1 MTTEVA
7 AAPPPVTTPVAALKV
22 EDLRLSYTV
31 RGIPR
36 PVLRGVSF
44 EVRPGESY
52 GLVGESGCGKSTTAY
67 AAVHYLPRNGVI
79 TGGRILVDG
88 EDITKM
94 SDDRVRQFRI
104 HHASMVYQDP
114 GAALNP
120 STKIGP
126 QVAEAFTVLGQSGQQ
141 AQESALHAL
150 RRVQIADPEAV
161 AQRYPFQ
168 LSGGMQQRVVIA
180 MALAS
185 DPKLLILDEPTT
197 GLDATVEASVLDLV
211 RSLQAEMDAAVLLI
225 AHNLGVIRTMC
236 DRVGVMYAG
245 KIVEEGD
252 AAAVFEH
259 PEHPYTLGLLRSLPR
274 RGVRKT
280 ERALS
285 TIPGNLPQIG
295 TDLPTCVFVDRCP
308 LADELCR
315 TVEPP
320 IVPVGD
326 GRWTRCHHRDRLGQL
341 TEAPPIVGAET
352 VRGERTLSLSNVSK
366 TFHQS
371 GHDVPAL
378 VKVGL
383 ELFDGETLG
392 LVGESGSGK
401 STLAKTILGIESPDA
416 GSTLELDDHALA
428 ATSAGRP
435 TADKRSIQMVFQNP
449 DSALNRGWTARRIL
463 ARSVSKLTGLKGK
476 AANERVDKLAA
487 DLRLTQRHLD
497 LKPRQL
503 SGGLKQRVAIARAFA
518 GDPEIVVADEPTSA
532 LDVSVQ
538 AAILNLLSELQL
550 KSQTSYLLISHDLGV
565 VRYLADR
572 IAVMYLGRIME
583 VGESETVFRGP
594 NHPYTEALLSA
605 VPNVDGT
612 QGARILLE
620 GEIPSPANPPTG
632 CVFNTRCHR
641 MIPGLCEV
649 TEPPL
654 IEVEPGHSMSCHIP
668 LEELRV
674 LQRRAVQEA
683 AEGVTLTS
691 VAPALVAEEGA
702 LVGAATPPAD
712 PADPATGAAAEG
724 GPAVGSGAD
733 GAPPVGS
740 EDR

>member
-1 MTTEVA
+1 MTVEIRVT
-7 AAPPPVTTPVAALKV
+7 PPPPEPAGPAAALKV
-22 EDLRLSYTV
+22 DDLSLAYVV

-36 PVLRGVSF
+36 PVLRGVTF

-67 AAVHYLPRNGVI
+67 AAVRYLPRNAVI
-79 TGGRILVDG
+79 TGGRILVAGD
-88 EDITKM
+88 DVTKM
-94 SDDRVRQFRI
+94 NDEQLRQFRM

-120 STKIGP
+120 TTKIGP
-126 QVAEAFTVLGQSGQQ
+126 QVVEAFTILGQSKQR
-141 AQESALHAL
+141 AEASALNAL
-150 RRVQIADPEAV
+150 KRVQIADPERV
-161 AQRYPFQ
+161 FQRYPHQ

-180 MALAS
+180 IALAS
-185 DPKLLILDEPTT
+185 DPQLLVLDEPTT

-211 RSLQAEMDAAVLLI
+211 RTLQAETNAAVLLI
-225 AHNLGVIRTMC
+225 AHNLGVIRTLC

-245 KIVEEGD
+245 KIVEEGE
-252 AAAVFEH
+252 AAKVFES
-259 PEHPYTLGLLRSLPR
+259 PQHPYTLGLLRSLPR

-280 ERALS
+280 QRPLS

-295 TDLPTCVFVDRCP
+295 TNLPTCVFVDRCQ
-308 LADELCR
+308 LATDLCR

-320 IVPVGD
+320 IVQVGS
-326 GRWTRCHHRDRLGQL
+326 GWTRCHYRERLGEL
-341 TEAPPIVGAET
+341 IEPPAAVGRET
-352 VRGERTLSLSNVSK
+352 VHGDLALSASQVSK

-378 VKVGL
+378 VKVDL
-383 ELFDGETLG
+383 DLFDGETLG

-416 GSTLELDDHALA
+416 ESSLELGDHALA
-428 ATSAGRP
+428 AQSASRSTS
-435 TADKRSIQMVFQNP
+435 DKRSIQMVFQNP
-449 DSALNRGWTARRIL
+449 DSALNRGWTARHIL
-463 ARSVSKLTGLKGK
+463 ARSVKKLTGLKGK
-476 AANERVDKLAA
+476 AVDDRVDKLAA

-518 GDPEIVVADEPTSA
+518 GDPRIVVADEPTSA

-550 KSQTSYLLISHDLGV
+550 SSKTSYLLISHDLGV

-583 VGESETVFRGP
+583 VGESEAVFGGP

-605 VPNVDGT
+605 VPNVDGEDR
-612 QGARILLE
+612 ARILLE

-641 MIPGLCEV
+641 VIRGLCEV
-649 TEPPL
+649 VEPPL
-654 IEVEPGHSMSCHIP
+654 VEVEPGHMMSCHIP
-668 LEELRV
+668 LEELRR
-674 LQRRAVQEA
+674 LQRRSPDAPV
-683 AEGVTLTS
+683 LT
-691 VAPALVAEEGA
+691 
-702 LVGAATPPAD
+702 TPPPD
-712 PADPATGAAAEG
+712 ESGVSGSTAA
-724 GPAVGSGAD
+724 PQ
-733 GAPPVGS
+733 
-740 EDR
+740 

>member
-1 MTTEVA
+1 MTAEL
-7 AAPPPVTTPVAALKV
+7 APPPPPTPATPAAALRV
-22 EDLRLSYTV
+22 EDLSLAYVV
-31 RGIPR
+31 RGIQR
-36 PVLRGVSF
+36 PVLRGVTF

-67 AAVHYLPRNGVI
+67 AAVRYLPRNGVI

-88 EDITKM
+88 ADVTKM
-94 SDDRVRQFRI
+94 SDEEVRQFRI

-126 QVAEAFTVLGQSGQQ
+126 QVAEAFTILGQNSKQ
-141 AQESALHAL
+141 AKESAMRAL
-150 RRVQIADPEAV
+150 ERVQIADPEAV
-161 AQRYPFQ
+161 ADRYPHQ

-180 MALAS
+180 IALAS
-185 DPKLLILDEPTT
+185 DPKLLVLDEPTT

-211 RSLQAEMDAAVLLI
+211 RTLQAETNAAVLLI
-225 AHNLGVIRTMC
+225 AHNLGVIRTLC

-252 AAAVFEH
+252 AATVFAD
-259 PEHPYTLGLLRSLPR
+259 PKHPYTLGLLRSLPR
-274 RGVRKT
+274 RGVRKS

-295 TDLPTCVFVDRCP
+295 TNLPTCVFVDRCQ

-315 TVEPP
+315 TVIPP
-320 IVPVGD
+320 VVDVGN
-326 GRWTRCHHRDRLGQL
+326 GQWSRCHHIDRLG
-341 TEAPPIVGAET
+341 EMVEPPSIVGEDT
-352 VRGERTLSLSNVSK
+352 VHGDVSLTVEGVSK

-378 VKVGL
+378 VGVSL
-383 ELFDGETLG
+383 VLRDGETLG

-401 STLAKTILGIESPDA
+401 STLARTILGIESPDV
-416 GSTLELDDHALA
+416 GGTIDLDEHHLA
-428 ATSAGRP
+428 ATSTGRP
-435 TADKRSIQMVFQNP
+435 TEDKRALQMVFQNP
-449 DSALNRGWTARRIL
+449 DSALNRGWTARHIL
-463 ARSVSKLTGLKGK
+463 SRSVSKLTGLKGK
-476 AANERVDKLAA
+476 AVNERVDKLAA

-503 SGGLKQRVAIARAFA
+503 SGGLKQRLAIARAFA
-518 GDPEIVVADEPTSA
+518 GDPRIVVADEPTSA

-550 KSQTSYLLISHDLGV
+550 KGRTSYLLISHDLGV

-572 IAVMYLGRIME
+572 IAVLYLGRIME
-583 VGESETVFRGP
+583 VGDSETVFRGP

-605 VPNVDGT
+605 VPNVDGDDRR
-612 QGARILLE
+612 RIILE

-632 CVFNTRCHR
+632 CVFNTRCPR
-641 MIPGLCEV
+641 VIRGLCEV

-654 IEVEPGHSMSCHIP
+654 VEVEPGHMMSCHIP
-668 LEELRV
+668 LEELRR
-674 LQRRAVQEA
+674 LQRRSTDADAPVLTTPAGEEASGEVA
-683 AEGVTLTS
+683 AEAV
-691 VAPALVAEEGA
+691 VAAAGSEAVARGPDA
-702 LVGAATPPAD
+702 AD
-712 PADPATGAAAEG
+712 P
-724 GPAVGSGAD
+724 GPGPQGTPTTLA
-733 GAPPVGS
+733 
-740 EDR
+740 

>member
-1 MTTEVA
+1 MTTDLA
-7 AAPPPVTTPVAALKV
+7 ASTPPPAPAPATTAALRV
-22 EDLRLSYTV
+22 EDLSLAYVV
-31 RGIPR
+31 RGVQR
-36 PVLRGVSF
+36 PVLRGVTF

-67 AAVHYLPRNGVI
+67 AAVRYLPRNGVI
-79 TGGRILVDG
+79 TGGRILVAGD
-88 EDITKM
+88 DVTKM
-94 SDDRVRQFRI
+94 TDDEVRQFRI

-126 QVAEAFTVLGQSGQQ
+126 QVAEAFTVLGQS
-141 AQESALHAL
+141 AKDANDSAMRAL
-150 RRVQIADPEAV
+150 ERVQIADPTAV
-161 AQRYPFQ
+161 AQRYPHQ

-180 MALAS
+180 IALAS
-185 DPKLLILDEPTT
+185 NPKLLILDEPTT

-211 RSLQAEMDAAVLLI
+211 RSLQAETNAAVLLI
-225 AHNLGVIRTMC
+225 AHNLGVIRTLC

-252 AAAVFEH
+252 AANVFAD
-259 PEHPYTLGLLRSLPR
+259 PQHPYTLGLLRSLPR
-274 RGVRKT
+274 RGIRKS

-295 TDLPTCVFVDRCP
+295 TNLPTCVFVDRCP
-308 LADELCR
+308 LATDLCR

-320 IVPVGD
+320 IVEVGP
-326 GRWTRCHHRDRLGQL
+326 GRWTRCHHRDRLG
-341 TEAPPIVGAET
+341 EIIEPAAVVGQDT
-352 VRGERTLSLSNVSK
+352 VHGEQVLSVGHVSK

-378 VKVGL
+378 VKVDL
-383 ELFDGETLG
+383 QLFDGETLG

-416 GSTLELDDHALA
+416 GGNMELGEHALA
-428 ATSAGRP
+428 PLSIDRP
-435 TADKRSIQMVFQNP
+435 TDDKRSIQMVFQNP
-449 DSALNRGWTARRIL
+449 DSALNRGWTARHIL
-463 ARSVSKLTGLKGK
+463 QRSVSKLTGLRGK
-476 AANERVDKLAA
+476 AVDERVDKLAA

-503 SGGLKQRVAIARAFA
+503 SGGLKQRLAIARAFA
-518 GDPEIVVADEPTSA
+518 GDPKIVVADEPTSA

-550 KSQTSYLLISHDLGV
+550 KSKTSYLLISHDLGV
-565 VRYLADR
+565 IRYLADR
-572 IAVMYLGRIME
+572 IAVLYLGRIME

-605 VPNVDGT
+605 VPNVDGA
-612 QGARILLE
+612 QQKRILLE

-632 CVFNTRCHR
+632 CVFNTRCPR
-641 MIPGLCEV
+641 VIRGLCEV

-654 IEVEPGHSMSCHIP
+654 VEVEPGHMMSCHIP
-668 LEELRV
+668 IEELRI
-674 LQRRAVQEA
+674 LQRK
-683 AEGVTLTS
+683 
-691 VAPALVAEEGA
+691 AP
-702 LVGAATPPAD
+702 PPREDAPTELAD
-712 PADPATGAAAEG
+712 PVFQAD
-724 GPAVGSGAD
+724 
-733 GAPPVGS
+733 
-740 EDR
+740 

>member
-7 AAPPPVTTPVAALKV
+7 TPPRGVAAPVAALKV
-22 EDLRLSYTV
+22 EDLALSYIV
-31 RGIPR
+31 RGIRR

-44 EVRPGESY
+44 EVRQGESY

-67 AAVHYLPRNGVI
+67 AAVRYLPRNGVI

-88 EDITKM
+88 NDVTKM
-94 SDDRVRQFRI
+94 NDDEVRQFRI

-120 STKIGP
+120 STKVGP
-126 QVAEAFTVLGQSGQQ
+126 QVAEAFTVLGQSADQ
-141 AQESALHAL
+141 ARENALKAL

-161 AQRYPFQ
+161 AQRYPHQ

-180 MALAS
+180 IALAS
-185 DPKLLILDEPTT
+185 DPKLLVLDEPTT

-211 RSLQAEMDAAVLLI
+211 RSLQAETNAAVLLI

-252 AAAVFEH
+252 AAGVFEH

-274 RGVRKT
+274 RGIRKT

-295 TDLPTCVFVDRCP
+295 TPLPTCVFVDRCP

-320 IVPVGD
+320 IVAVGA
-326 GRWTRCHHRDRLGQL
+326 GRWTRCHHRDRIPTL
-341 TEAPPIVGAET
+341 TEPPPVVGSET
-352 VRGERTLSLSNVSK
+352 VHGEQNLTIDHVSK

-378 VKVGL
+378 VAVDL
-383 ELFDGETLG
+383 QLFDGETLG

-401 STLAKTILGIESPDA
+401 STLAKTILGIESPDV
-416 GSTLELDDHALA
+416 GSNLEFDEHALA
-428 ATSAGRP
+428 ARSASRP
-435 TADKRSIQMVFQNP
+435 TEDKRSIQMVFQNP
-449 DSALNRGWTARRIL
+449 DSALNRGWTARHIL
-463 ARSVSKLTGLKGK
+463 QRSVSKLTGLKGK
-476 AANERVDKLAA
+476 AVNERVDKLAA

-518 GDPEIVVADEPTSA
+518 GDPRIVVADEPTSA

-538 AAILNLLSELQL
+538 AAILNLLSDLQL
-550 KSQTSYLLISHDLGV
+550 RSRTSYLLISHDLGV

-583 VGESETVFRGP
+583 VGASEQVFQGP

-605 VPNVDGT
+605 VPNVDGEVR
-612 QGARILLE
+612 ARILLE

-632 CVFNTRCHR
+632 CVFHTRCHR
-641 MIPGLCEV
+641 AIAGLCEV

-654 IEVEPGHSMSCHIP
+654 IEVEPGHKMACHIP
-668 LEELRV
+668 LEELRT
-674 LQRRAVQEA
+674 LQRRRTTEGAGDVEAAVTKAAETTGQAVEELAESVQEA
-683 AEGVTLTS
+683 EAGQEADAPTEG
-691 VAPALVAEEGA
+691 PG
-702 LVGAATPPAD
+702 
-712 PADPATGAAAEG
+712 
-724 GPAVGSGAD
+724 
-733 GAPPVGS
+733 
-740 EDR
+740 